1 MEITSISGEIFLS
14 CMGLIIIL
22 VSVFSNKENSFNL
35 SYRLSLVSF
44 IVAGIIIL
52 ITHNDSGKLFLDAYT
67 FDGLARYSKLLIL
80 FGASMALLIGFKSLK
95 IDNLAIPE
103 LPILFLFSVLGMLL
117 MTSATDLI
125 SLYMSLELQ
134 SLPLYIL
141 AGIRKDNT
149 KSSEAGLK
157 YFILGALSSGIILY
171 GMSLIYGAVGSTS
184 FSSIAVVVN
193 SEMSNLMLMGMIFI
207 ISGIAFK
214 ISAVPFHMWTPDV
227 YEGSPTPVTA
237 IFAIVPKI
245 AAITVYIR
253 LTFGVFENAI
263 SSWQQI
269 IFILSILSMML
280 GSFAAIMQT
289 NIKRLIAYSSI
300 AHMGYALVGI
310 ASGVDE
316 GFSSVLTYMFIY
328 VVMSIGTFIIIISM
342 RRDNEPVEEIN
353 DLKGFSKT
361 HPFLSISLLILM
373 FSMAGI
379 PPLAGFFGKWLVFSA
394 AVKSGLLTLTIIGVL
409 TSVVGAFYYL
419 KIVKIMYFEEVEYPI
434 DQLENK
440 TSSFVLFLM
449 IILTLGFGLIMSWF
463 LNIFVNTSFVL

>member
-35 SYRLSLVSF
+35 SYRLSQVSF

-440 TSSFVLFLM
+440 TASFVLFLM
-449 IILTLGFGLIMSWF
+449 IIITLGFGLIMSWF

>member
-35 SYRLSLVSF
+35 SYRLSLFSF
-44 IVAGIIIL
+44 IVAGIIIF

-440 TSSFVLFLM
+440 TASFVLFLM
-449 IILTLGFGLIMSWF
+449 IIITLGFGLIMSWF

>member
-35 SYRLSLVSF
+35 SYRLSLFSF
-44 IVAGIIIL
+44 IVAGIIIF

-269 IFILSILSMML
+269 IFVLSILSMML

-440 TSSFVLFLM
+440 TASCVLFLM
-449 IILTLGFGLIMSWF
+449 IIITLGFGLIMSWF

>member
-440 TSSFVLFLM
+440 TASFVLFLM
-449 IILTLGFGLIMSWF
+449 IIITLGFGLIISWF

>member
-1 MEITSISGEIFLS
+1 MEISSISGEIFLS

-22 VSVFSNKENSFNL
+22 VSVFANKEKTFNL
-35 SYRLSLVSF
+35 AYRLSLFSF
-44 IVAGIIIL
+44 VISGIIIL
-52 ITHNDSGKLFLDAYT
+52 ITHNDSGRLFQEAYT

-80 FGASMALLIGFKSLK
+80 FGASMALLIGFKALK

-184 FSSIAVVVN
+184 FSSISLVIN
-193 SEMSNLMLMGMIFI
+193 TEMSNLMLMGLIFI

-245 AAITVYIR
+245 AAITVFIR

-310 ASGVDE
+310 ASGIEE
-316 GFSSVLTYMFIY
+316 GLSSVLTYMFIY
-328 VVMSIGTFIIIISM
+328 IVMSIGTFIIIISM
-342 RRDNEPVEEIN
+342 RRDNQPVEEIN

-361 HPFLSISLLILM
+361 HPFLSMSLLILM

-394 AVKSGLLTLTIIGVL
+394 AVKSGLLALTIIGVL

-419 KIVKIMYFEEVEYPI
+419 KIVKIMYFEDVESPI

-440 TSSFVLFLM
+440 TVNFILFLM
-449 IILTLGFGLIMSWF
+449 ILLTLGFGLIMSWF
-463 LNIFVNTSFVL
+463 LNIFVNSSFVL

>member
-35 SYRLSLVSF
+35 SYRLSLFSF
-44 IVAGIIIL
+44 IVAGIIIF

-207 ISGIAFK
+207 ISGI
-214 ISAVPFHMWTPDV
+214 T
-227 YEGSPTPVTA
+227 
-237 IFAIVPKI
+237 
-245 AAITVYIR
+245 
-253 LTFGVFENAI
+253 
-263 SSWQQI
+263 
-269 IFILSILSMML
+269 
-280 GSFAAIMQT
+280 
-289 NIKRLIAYSSI
+289 IK
-300 AHMGYALVGI
+300 
-310 ASGVDE
+310 
-316 GFSSVLTYMFIY
+316 T
-328 VVMSIGTFIIIISM
+328 
-342 RRDNEPVEEIN
+342 
-353 DLKGFSKT
+353 
-361 HPFLSISLLILM
+361 
-373 FSMAGI
+373 
-379 PPLAGFFGKWLVFSA
+379 
-394 AVKSGLLTLTIIGVL
+394 
-409 TSVVGAFYYL
+409 
-419 KIVKIMYFEEVEYPI
+419 
-434 DQLENK
+434 Q
-440 TSSFVLFLM
+440 
-449 IILTLGFGLIMSWF
+449 
-463 LNIFVNTSFVL
+463 

>member
-440 TSSFVLFLM
+440 TASFVLFLM
-449 IILTLGFGLIMSWF
+449 IIITLGFGLIMSWF

>member
-1 MEITSISGEIFLS
+1 MEISSISGEIFLS

-22 VSVFSNKENSFNL
+22 VSVFANKEKTFNL
-35 SYRLSLVSF
+35 AYRLSLFSF
-44 IVAGIIIL
+44 VISGIIIL
-52 ITHNDSGKLFLDAYT
+52 ITHNDSGRLFQEAYT

-80 FGASMALLIGFKSLK
+80 FGASMALLIGFKALK

-171 GMSLIYGAVGSTS
+171 GMSLIYGAVGSTA
-184 FSSIAVVVN
+184 FSSISLVIN
-193 SEMSNLMLMGMIFI
+193 TEMSNLMLMGLIFI

-245 AAITVYIR
+245 AAITVFIR

-310 ASGVDE
+310 ASGIEE
-316 GFSSVLTYMFIY
+316 GLSSVLTYMFIY
-328 VVMSIGTFIIIISM
+328 IVMSIGTFIIIISM
-342 RRDNEPVEEIN
+342 RRDNQPVEEIN

-361 HPFLSISLLILM
+361 HPFLSMSLLILM

-394 AVKSGLLTLTIIGVL
+394 AVKSGLLALTIIGVL

-419 KIVKIMYFEEVEYPI
+419 KIVKIIYFEDVESPI

-440 TSSFVLFLM
+440 TVNFILFLM
-449 IILTLGFGLIMSWF
+449 ILLTLGFGLIMSWF
-463 LNIFVNTSFVL
+463 LNIFVNSSFVL

>member
-44 IVAGIIIL
+44 IVAGIIIF

-269 IFILSILSMML
+269 IFVLSILSMML

-440 TSSFVLFLM
+440 TASFVLFLM
-449 IILTLGFGLIMSWF
+449 IIITLGFGLIMSWF

>member
-1 MEITSISGEIFLS
+1 MEISSISGEIFLS

-22 VSVFSNKENSFNL
+22 VSVFANKEKTFNL
-35 SYRLSLVSF
+35 AYRLSLFSF
-44 IVAGIIIL
+44 VISGIIIL
-52 ITHNDSGKLFLDAYT
+52 ITHNDSGRLFQEAYT

-80 FGASMALLIGFKSLK
+80 FGASMALLIGFKALK

-171 GMSLIYGAVGSTS
+171 GMSLIYGAVGSTA
-184 FSSIAVVVN
+184 FSSISLVIN
-193 SEMSNLMLMGMIFI
+193 TEMSNLMLMGLIFI

-245 AAITVYIR
+245 AAITVFIR

-310 ASGVDE
+310 ASGIEE
-316 GFSSVLTYMFIY
+316 GLSSVLTYMFIY
-328 VVMSIGTFIIIISM
+328 IVMSIGTFIIIISM
-342 RRDNEPVEEIN
+342 RRDNQPVEEIN

-361 HPFLSISLLILM
+361 HPFLSMSLLILM

-394 AVKSGLLTLTIIGVL
+394 AVKSGLLALTIIGVL

-419 KIVKIMYFEEVEYPI
+419 KIVKIMYFEDVESPI

-440 TSSFVLFLM
+440 TVNFILFLM
-449 IILTLGFGLIMSWF
+449 ILLTLGFGLIMSWF
-463 LNIFVNTSFVL
+463 LNIFVNSSFVL